1 MTQTTPP
8 ARIAGARQP
17 RPPGTGRPD
26 GPQGPGAEST
36 LHRGRFRLR
45 TWIRT
50 RLWVQVL
57 IGLAA
62 GLAVGALMAPELAL
76 VPRRIAGIAGA
87 WLALPG
93 KLFLGLIAMVLIP
106 LVFASIVQG
115 LTGSPS
121 GRQLR
126 SVGIR
131 FGAFVLATT
140 TLAALGGVAITT
152 ALAPGS
158 YVTGFAPMV
167 PQEPP
172 AMIPSGT
179 GRTAPDLIA
188 GLLPT
193 NPARAFLEQD
203 MLAVVIL
210 AVLVGLACVV
220 GNRRRT
226 DAFLR
231 FLDGILDVSMTVVKW
246 AMFLAPWAVFGLTA
260 QLVAQVGFSTLV
272 GLSVYVGTVALGL
285 AGLFLVYLALV
296 AAVGRTSPLA
306 FLRSIGG
313 VLLLAFSTS
322 SSAAVMPVSIAT
334 AISRLRVPPSI
345 ANIVVPLGATVNMA
359 GTALYQSAAVVFLA
373 QLSGI
378 DLGATQV
385 ATIVF
390 TLVVSSIGAPG
401 TPGVSIAILTSVVAG
416 FGIPAAGIALIL
428 GVDRILDM
436 ARTTVNVTGDLAAC
450 VLLRSVATTGGLIG
464 APPGQPLPAEAA

>member
-1 MTQTTPP
+1 
-8 ARIAGARQP
+8 
-17 RPPGTGRPD
+17 
-26 GPQGPGAEST
+26 
-36 LHRGRFRLR
+36 
-45 TWIRT
+45 
-50 RLWVQVL
+50 
-57 IGLAA
+57 
-62 GLAVGALMAPELAL
+62 
-76 VPRRIAGIAGA
+76 
-87 WLALPG
+87 
-93 KLFLGLIAMVLIP
+93 
-106 LVFASIVQG
+106 
-115 LTGSPS
+115 
-121 GRQLR
+121 
-126 SVGIR
+126 
-131 FGAFVLATT
+131 
-140 TLAALGGVAITT
+140 
-152 ALAPGS
+152 
-158 YVTGFAPMV
+158 
-167 PQEPP
+167 
-172 AMIPSGT
+172 
-179 GRTAPDLIA
+179 
-188 GLLPT
+188 
-193 NPARAFLEQD
+193 
-203 MLAVVIL
+203 
-210 AVLVGLACVV
+210 
-220 GNRRRT
+220 
-226 DAFLR
+226 
-231 FLDGILDVSMTVVKW
+231 VKW

>member
-1 MTQTTPP
+1 MDRGEEW
-8 ARIAGARQP
+8 AKF
-17 RPPGTGRPD
+17 PG
-26 GPQGPGAEST
+26 
-36 LHRGRFRLR
+36 
-45 TWIRT
+45 
-50 RLWVQVL
+50 
-57 IGLAA
+57 
-62 GLAVGALMAPELAL
+62 
-76 VPRRIAGIAGA
+76 
-87 WLALPG
+87 
-93 KLFLGLIAMVLIP
+93 
-106 LVFASIVQG
+106 
-115 LTGSPS
+115 
-121 GRQLR
+121 
-126 SVGIR
+126 
-131 FGAFVLATT
+131 
-140 TLAALGGVAITT
+140 ALGGVRADR
-152 ALAPGS
+152 AAGGAGS
-158 YVTGFAPMV
+158 A
-167 PQEPP
+167 
-172 AMIPSGT
+172 S
-179 GRTAPDLIA
+179 
-188 GLLPT
+188 
-193 NPARAFLEQD
+193 
-203 MLAVVIL
+203 
-210 AVLVGLACVV
+210 
-220 GNRRRT
+220 
-226 DAFLR
+226 
-231 FLDGILDVSMTVVKW
+231 
-246 AMFLAPWAVFGLTA
+246 
-260 QLVAQVGFSTLV
+260 STLV